1 VDAGEA
7 LPLNA
12 DSNGD
17 GILDA
22 VDPQPLVKQTAT
34 KKQTPAMPV
43 IFLFGLAVALWAGV
57 WRDRKR
63 ARGS

>member
-1 VDAGEA
+1 M
-7 LPLNA
+7 PLNA
-12 DSNGD
+12 DSDGD

-34 KKQTPAMPV
+34 KKQIPAMPV
-43 IFLFGLAVALWAGV
+43 IFLFGLAVAPWAGV

-63 ARGS
+63 ARGR